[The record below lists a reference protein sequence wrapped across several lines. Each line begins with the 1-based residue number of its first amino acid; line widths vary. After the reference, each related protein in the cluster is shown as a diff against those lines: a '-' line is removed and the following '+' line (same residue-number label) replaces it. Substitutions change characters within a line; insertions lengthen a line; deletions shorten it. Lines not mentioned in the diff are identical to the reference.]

1 LESFRFFVRVSS
13 WIAFFQSSEIK
24 QGMTDLI
31 LKDEVYQIVGGAMD
45 VYYTLGSG
53 FLEPVYQQA
62 LEIELA
68 RRKIPFEARKRLR
81 IEYKGHT
88 LDKEYVADFVC
99 YDQIIIELKACEGP
113 QRTRCGTAHQLFESD
128 AYASRSF
135 DQFFQPPKVR
145 METLCDL
152 SPLWTRG

>member
-1 LESFRFFVRVSS
+1 
-13 WIAFFQSSEIK
+13 
-24 QGMTDLI
+24 MTDLI

-81 IEYKGHT
+81 IEYKGHV

-99 YDQIIIELKACEGP
+99 YDQIIIELKACEGLSG
-113 QRTRCGTAHQLFESD
+113 RDAGQLINYLKVTHMHLGLLINFCSH
-128 AYASRSF
+128 
-135 DQFFQPPKVR
+135 PKLEWKRYVI
-145 METLCDL
+145 
-152 SPLWTRG
+152 

>member
-13 WIAFFQSSEIK
+13 WIAFFQSSDIK

-81 IEYKGHT
+81 IEYK
-88 LDKEYVADFVC
+88 
-99 YDQIIIELKACEGP
+99 ELC
-113 QRTRCGTAHQLFESD
+113 L
-128 AYASRSF
+128 
-135 DQFFQPPKVR
+135 
-145 METLCDL
+145 L
-152 SPLWTRG
+152 